1 MQSEG
6 GTASLRPSETE
17 RRERSFAMT
26 TSQLGMIV
34 LLISLSVVFIAS
46 LFAYG
51 ITRAQN
57 PDWLPPGHE
66 LPSGLLVST
75 VVILGVSALLQVGLV
90 LVRKNQLVKAG
101 RALMGAA
108 ALAGVFLI
116 LQTWNWVQV
125 RDAQLSFPQPTLF
138 AFTFYLLTGL
148 HALHVLGGFVPLGIV
163 MYRAAE
169 RQYSSSRHEGV
180 ALCVQYWHFLGVV
193 WLVLLGALHTAS

>member
-1 MQSEG
+1 MQYEG
-6 GTASLRPSETE
+6 GVGSVRPSESE
-17 RRERSFAMT
+17 RRERSFGMT

-34 LLISLSVVFIAS
+34 LLVSLSVVFIAS

-57 PDWLPPGHE
+57 PNWVPPGYV
-66 LPSGLLVST
+66 LPSSLVVSTLVIAFVSGLLQT
-75 VVILGVSALLQVGLV
+75 ALVQV
-90 LVRKNQLVKAG
+90 RRNHLVKAG
-101 RALMGAA
+101 RALTGAA
-108 ALAGVFLI
+108 ALAVTFLI

-125 RDAQLSFPQPTLF
+125 RHAQSPLPEPTLF

-148 HALHVLGGFVPLGIV
+148 HALHVIGGFVPLGVV
-163 MYRAAE
+163 MYRTAE

-193 WLVLLGALHTAS
+193 WLVLLLALHVAT